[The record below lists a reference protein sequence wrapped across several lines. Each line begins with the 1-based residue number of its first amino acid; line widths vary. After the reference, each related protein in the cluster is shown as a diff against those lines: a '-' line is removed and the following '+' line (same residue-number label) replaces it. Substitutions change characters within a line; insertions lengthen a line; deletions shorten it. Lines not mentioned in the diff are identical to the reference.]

1 MYVSDGS
8 ESNGDNDDVSASSD
22 EDSENYLREH
32 ERDDERM
39 RASTTAAYTVG
50 LQADSVNVAR
60 RDDKTHR
67 SSGASYAT
75 SSSEGDSSDFC
86 DDSEYDELLDTLPIS
101 LARRNTN
108 QLHSGTLFGMNLLS
122 GKKNVG
128 AESTKKDA
136 VHLQPKTKDEFTT
149 NLSDHLEKTNEQ
161 KAHDAEIGSSIMI
174 SQEDLDESVSSS
186 YSDASDSEDDSEDSM
201 SEYDALMETMPTNT
215 AATAMSSLQLQR
227 TTQAPKQSAMPM
239 PLSEGLDLTMLMNLR
254 SELEKVGHMI
264 VEKKE
269 GEKFLRRAHILASIN
284 MLAAYIPACVVD
296 HLSQE
301 IREAIAKEANRV
313 ESYNMSIGSCTDSS
327 LLPSEQIETSR
338 RLRTVRDIGPLRQ
351 DSKKD
356 EDDDDDDN
364 TKGRSSGLKLNLP
377 SHLVNKSGSSG
388 GSSSRSLDRFLE
400 KAGERRMSLSY
411 HESRPVAVADEKLD
425 ALPAAAQF
433 EGAVMFV
440 DVSGFTKLAT
450 VLDPESLSKVIN
462 SYFQMIVNKVHEYDG
477 DVQKFAGDALFAE
490 WRVTEKRGLHQC
502 VGESAACAASMV
514 KSCAHFPVLG
524 LISAVEAV
532 NAAVTSLNIHVGLGV
547 GRMTGVHVGNNSY
560 RREYLYI
567 GQSIF
572 QATEACNK
580 ASLGQAMA
588 SQPFIDILQCISPQ
602 AMAMDERI
610 CLVATPEG
618 SLYDLSEYSRTVL
631 VRNARSRGIT
641 DKVEGLQEEA
651 LMEYRRL
658 MSLYVHPVVVA
669 NDIAVSDGSI
679 AAKATVD
686 TKERHMEEAEMRSVY
701 VMFINLIIPSH
712 LASLSGDLNND
723 AELIHLLN
731 DTMNLVSSKLEQYSG
746 HLRQFIVD
754 DKGFVMIASFGL
766 RGSTFPNMV
775 SERALPATFLV
786 YQSLKMELG
795 LEVRIGATFG
805 DVYCGA
811 IGGDKR
817 HEYAMLGPSV
827 NLAARLSHSTDN
839 SGILVDNS
847 VRQLASQ
854 AFGFNALPSINAK
867 GYSEP
872 VPIFEPYRRTE
883 RRWGAPEP
891 QFVGHIASIERLCH
905 TCNDM
910 AASLPIASK
919 IGLVTGESGM
929 GKSTFLVHCI
939 DQIRNNM
946 DSYGADVIIAQ
957 HVALDSEILIP
968 LSGFC
973 PIFLRILATYSDQK
987 DEQIIG
993 SVSAITSSRVKSAI
1007 NKIGL
1012 ELGAPSH
1019 VITASTRL
1027 LLNPAGGLEY
1037 NGPSKKALAS
1047 FMTHAFLR
1055 CTESYKLVVIA
1066 IDDIHFVDELS
1077 WNILKRIF
1085 EHSRNTILLGSSP
1098 QDKSALKISPAF
1110 REAIDS
1116 VYAGEGR
1123 FIEISL
1129 SPLDENDIRI
1139 MIMNKLE
1146 LQESE
1151 LTPELLTEVVSQS
1164 GGIPY
1169 FANKIISSIKER
1181 KASGH
1186 NCLQEEKS
1194 LSEIIIHRIDTFDL
1208 NVRSIL
1214 NIGAVLGES
1223 FTLGEV
1229 VAVQMEAKD
1238 AKEEDVRKQA
1248 TESLKTAVR
1257 EGILYHGKG
1266 GTKTAAYIPE
1276 VDPQDDSATF
1286 SFFQSVWRT
1295 VLLGLMLTSRKKDV
1309 HRKTASALEDRVSEG
1324 SFSKD
1329 WLKLFEHWK
1338 ASGSTAMSTKTA
1350 LSIGKMLV
1358 DSPMLEDSVRIYKET
1373 LEMFG
1378 WEHDGRAGLSPEI
1391 LELLPEPDISQIVR
1405 LSVALG
1411 EALDQSSKHREST
1424 STFEKAVQIMQDA
1437 KSASK
1442 IKDRSIIFPA
1452 YVRLT
1457 DAINKGHIQQ
1467 DVYCRYEQSLLT
1479 GFINETRVH
1488 GRLIHHIQALYLQ
1501 MILYS
1506 RQGRNDKAIAVQSV
1520 IKNIYKPVIHTKGL
1534 RTCYGMDSGAV
1545 SFSLCSYLQM
1555 EQGNRREALRLCRH
1569 VLKTLIPKIESDRE
1583 QSFALVYP
1591 LLFVLKD
1598 SGFGSQA
1605 KQVFE
1610 KVILFPFHG
1619 WEASGLFGII
1629 EPIFEPLLML
1639 LTLSTKEDIRQE
1651 TIQEILEFV
1660 GKRSNILNSEQMNL
1674 HLGRLGRCGD
1684 SICAEL
1690 CLQLALRLPIT
1701 SEARKSALTYA
1712 RLVVSTAI
1720 TFNRKHRLKFA
1731 LANVQAIR
1739 EQIKAV
1745 SGGNDQEHARLAF

>member
-1 MYVSDGS
+1 M
-8 ESNGDNDDVSASSD
+8 
-22 EDSENYLREH
+22 EH
-32 ERDDERM
+32 ERGDERM
-39 RASTTAAYTVG
+39 RAFPKAAYTAS
-50 LQADSVNVAR
+50 LQAGENGTHVAR
-60 RDDKTHR
+60 RDNKMSR
-67 SSGASYAT
+67 SSASSYAT
-75 SSSEGDSSDFC
+75 SSSEGDSSEFC

-122 GKKNVG
+122 GKTNVAAENTKNDVSHLKT
-128 AESTKKDA
+128 ES
-136 VHLQPKTKDEFTT
+136 KDEFTT
-149 NLSDHLEKTNEQ
+149 NLSAHLEKTHEQ
-161 KAHDAEIGSSIMI
+161 EAFDPEIGSSIMI
-174 SQEDLDESVSSS
+174 SQEGLDESVSSS
-186 YSDASDSEDDSEDSM
+186 YSDASDSEDESEDSM

-227 TTQAPKQSAMPM
+227 NTQSLKQSTTPM
-239 PLSEGLDLTMLMNLR
+239 PVSEGLDLTMLMNLR

-301 IREAIAKEANRV
+301 IREAITKETNRV
-313 ESYNMSIGSCTDSS
+313 ERYNTSMGSCTESS

-338 RLRTVRDIGPLRQ
+338 RFRTVRDIGPLQ
-351 DSKKD
+351 HDSED
-356 EDDDDDDN
+356 EDDDDDDDN
-364 TKGRSSGLKLNLP
+364 IDGGGGRGLTLNLP
-377 SHLVNKSGSSG
+377 SNLVNNCGNSG
-388 GSSSRSLDRFLE
+388 GSSSRSLDTFLN
-400 KAGERRMSLSY
+400 KGVKRRISISY

-514 KSCAHFPVLG
+514 KSCANFPVLG

-588 SQPFIDILQCISPQ
+588 SQPFIDILQCISPY
-602 AMAMDERI
+602 AMEFDERN
-610 CLVATPEG
+610 CLVATPQG
-618 SLYDLSEYSRTVL
+618 SLYDLSEFSKTVL
-631 VRNARSRGIT
+631 VRNARSRGVT

-658 MSLYVHPVVVA
+658 MSLYVHPVVVS

-701 VMFINLIIPSH
+701 VMFINLILPSH
-712 LASLSGDLNND
+712 LASLSGDLNSD

-827 NLAARLSHSTDN
+827 NLAARLTHSTDN
-839 SGILVDNS
+839 AGILVDNS

-883 RRWGAPEP
+883 RRWGVPEP
-891 QFVGHIASIERLCH
+891 HFVGHNASIDQLCQ

-910 AASLPIASK
+910 AKSLPMASK
-919 IGLVTGESGM
+919 IGLITGESGM
-929 GKSTFLVHCI
+929 GKSTFLVQCI
-939 DQIRNNM
+939 DQIKNNM
-946 DSYGADVIIAQ
+946 ESNGSDVIIAQ

-973 PIFLRILATYSDQK
+973 PIFLRILATYTDHGQ
-987 DEQIIG
+987 EPLFG
-993 SVSAITSSRVKSAI
+993 SASSITSSSVKSAVD
-1007 NKIGL
+1007 KIGL

-1037 NGPSKKALAS
+1037 NSPSKKALAS

-1055 CTESYKLVVIA
+1055 CTERCKLVVIA

-1077 WNILKRIF
+1077 WSILKRIF
-1085 EHSRNTILLGSSP
+1085 EHSGNTLLLGSAP

-1110 REAIDS
+1110 KDAIDN
-1116 VYAGEGR
+1116 VYTGEGR
-1123 FIEISL
+1123 FIEITL
-1129 SPLDENDIRI
+1129 SPLDENDIGI
-1139 MIMNKLE
+1139 MIRKKLE
-1146 LQESE
+1146 LKESE
-1151 LTPELLTEVVSQS
+1151 LTQELLTEVVSQS

-1169 FANKIISSIKER
+1169 FAKKIINSIQER
-1181 KASGH
+1181 KSSGP

-1194 LSEIIIHRIDTFDL
+1194 ISEIIIHRIDTFDL

-1229 VAVQMEAKD
+1229 VAVQMETKD

-1248 TESLKTAVR
+1248 SESLKTAVR
-1257 EGILYHGKG
+1257 EGILYFGRG
-1266 GTKTAAYIPE
+1266 GTRTAAYIPE
-1276 VDPQDDSATF
+1276 IDPQDDSATF

-1295 VLLGLMLTSRKKDV
+1295 VLLGLMLASRKKDV
-1309 HRKTASALEDRVSEG
+1309 HRKTASALEGRVSEG
-1324 SFSKD
+1324 SFTGD

-1358 DSPMLEDSVRIYKET
+1358 DTPMLEDSVRIYKET

-1378 WEHDGRAGLSPEI
+1378 WEHDGRSGLSSEI

-1520 IKNIYKPVIHTKGL
+1520 IKNIYKPVVHTKGL

-1583 QSFALVYP
+1583 QSFALVFP

-1651 TIQEILEFV
+1651 TIREILDFV
-1660 GKRSNILNSEQMNL
+1660 GKRSNILHSEQMNL

-1690 CLQLALRLPIT
+1690 CLQLALRLPID
-1701 SEARKSALTYA
+1701 SEARKNALTYA

-1731 LANVQAIR
+1731 LANVQTIR
-1739 EQIKAV
+1739 EHIKAV